1 MLNWTIPEHAYFRIV
16 AASVLTGVLVVSFLP
31 SDTVDPFRL
40 EMGYSIDISHV
51 LAYALLAFAAILSVP
66 RQALSFLRG
75 VSVVV
80 AISLLGFGIE
90 LLQPLVGRTTSIVD
104 FAENEIGVAGGIAIF
119 FGYLYV
125 EKIRARNSNM
135 RPEGR

>member
-1 MLNWTIPEHAYFRIV
+1 
-16 AASVLTGVLVVSFLP
+16 
-31 SDTVDPFRL
+31 
-40 EMGYSIDISHV
+40 MGYSIDISHV